1 VATVVLAASVL
12 GAKAQLLLEAQTV
25 VMVATVDLCGW

>member
-12 GAKAQLLLEAQTV
+12 GAKALLLLEAQTV
-25 VMVATVDLCGW
+25 ATVAMVDRFG